1 MSKTI
6 DEAAKYAVRKEFLCE
21 KCAWKDN
28 CDFCGGENAAFDCCE
43 CPADSYEDGFKA
55 CANYVYG
62 LPLASRLT
70 AKEKERMRKKYKGE
84 LEFAQFYQRKANS
97 CCNQQCKMEYEVSRD
112 IAKSR
117 ANMLE
122 SIFGADFFKEG
133 E

>member
-6 DEAAKYAVRKEFLCE
+6 EQAANEYAASWEE
-21 KCAWKDN
+21 KHNIHNPELYDLIVDAYKSSA
-28 CDFCGGENAAFDCCE
+28 ERIM
-43 CPADSYEDGFKA
+43 S
-55 CANYVYG
+55 
-62 LPLASRLT
+62 LPLAQRLT
-70 AKEKERMRKKYKGE
+70 TEEKERVRKMYKGE

-97 CCNQQCKMEYEVSRD
+97 CCNQQCKMEYEVLRD

-122 SIFGADFFKEG
+122 SIFGADLFKEG